1 MHGYGRVTTKRQ
13 RDRKS
18 VGGRNGD
25 QYATTVKGGE
35 ADGGRG
41 AWRSDRG
48 RERAKD
54 GHSLTVQ
61 DGRRKGRRRRRTRG
75 GGTERER
82 PDERNPHWR
91 KRKGRATKATEKRDG

>member
-1 MHGYGRVTTKRQ
+1 MNAWYGRVTTKRQ
-13 RDRKS
+13 RHPQN

-25 QYATTVKGGE
+25 QYGTTVREGVERKKKKKKKAGRE
-35 ADGGRG
+35 ADGGRE

-61 DGRRKGRRRRRTRG
+61 DGREGGRREKGTREAG
-75 GGTERER
+75 
-82 PDERNPHWR
+82 
-91 KRKGRATKATEKRDG
+91 